1 MPRRSRRAEL
11 ALGALALA
19 LLHVV
24 PARAE
29 PSGGLDAR
37 PLFGVDGRYGGGV
50 LVDLWADRG
59 RFRVGGAA
67 GMAALSAEG
76 GASSR
81 VLTPLALSL
90 ALIPRDEQS
99 GFVGIA
105 RIGGYLGAEKGGFIG
120 GGFGSCA
127 VGYGFA
133 LGEGASIRVL
143 ADVWGLVGRHGSVF
157 FGPAL
162 GLGF

>member
-19 LLHVV
+19 LVHAA
-24 PARAE
+24 PAHAE
-29 PSGGLDAR
+29 LAGGLDAR
-37 PLFGVDGRYGGGV
+37 PLFGIDGRYGGGV
-50 LVDLWADRG
+50 LADLWAGRG

-67 GMAALSAEG
+67 GMAALSADG
-76 GASSR
+76 AASSR
-81 VLTPLALSL
+81 VLTPLALSF
-90 ALIPRDEQS
+90 ALFPSIEQS

-105 RIGGYLGAEKGGFIG
+105 RVGGYLGAAKGGFIG

-157 FGPAL
+157 FGPAV